1 MIKNYFYKKSVK
13 VIAVMLFS
21 GLYCV
26 AVVNADEE
34 NMGITVSRVPALG
47 STVDATAPVSKNM
60 LWPVL
65 LTVGGIFVLSGI
77 VILIIKKKKNHLVE
91 AAVATKSEPQ
101 LAPVRLPEKKSEP
114 QLAPVNLPEKKPEP
128 QLAPVRLPEKKPEQQ
143 LAPARPSEKK
153 PDSPPIVK
161 AVESTVEK
169 MVKTKSSDDDDMLFK
184 HLDLLRSLRDEDK
197 KEGEQHE

>member
-1 MIKNYFYKKSVK
+1 MIKNYFHKKSIK
-13 VIAVMLFS
+13 VITVMLFS
-21 GLYCV
+21 GLYC
-26 AVVNADEE
+26 AALVNADEE
-34 NMGITVSRVPALG
+34 NMGITVSRVPAPG
-47 STVDATAPVSKNM
+47 WTVDATAPVSKNM

-65 LTVGGIFVLSGI
+65 LTVGGVFVLSGV
-77 VILIIKKKKNHLVE
+77 VILIIKKKKNHPVE

-101 LAPVRLPEKKSEP
+101 LVAVRLPEKKPEP
-114 QLAPVNLPEKKPEP
+114 QLASVRLPEKKPEP
-128 QLAPVRLPEKKPEQQ
+128 QLAPACQSEKKPE
-143 LAPARPSEKK
+143 P
-153 PDSPPIVK
+153 PPIVK

>member
-1 MIKNYFYKKSVK
+1 MIKNYFYKKSIK
-13 VIAVMLFS
+13 VITVMLFS
-21 GLYCV
+21 GLYC
-26 AVVNADEE
+26 AALVNADEE
-34 NMGITVSRVPALG
+34 NMGITVSRVPAPG
-47 STVDATAPVSKNM
+47 WTVDATAPVSKNM
-60 LWPVL
+60 LWPAL
-65 LTVGGIFVLSGI
+65 LTVGGVFVLSGI

-101 LAPVRLPEKKSEP
+101 LAPVRLPEKK
-114 QLAPVNLPEKKPEP
+114 PEP
-128 QLAPVRLPEKKPEQQ
+128 QLAP
-143 LAPARPSEKK
+143 ACPSEKK
-153 PDSPPIVK
+153 PEPPPIVK